1 MGTKVRWGDT
11 LDDEDA
17 LPPTS
22 VKGPDANGVK
32 VVTEYYKGDKGEA
45 FKKTTKTK
53 IVKVEKKVYKVRD
66 EALSGVLVGRGGL
79 LQQQKRALFHSRSAS
94 AHERARASFTRR
106 FCSSRLRPRSP

>member
-17 LPPTS
+17 LPPTT

-32 VVTEYYKGDKGEA
+32 VVTEYYKGEKGEA

-53 IVKVEKKVYKVRD
+53 IVKVEKKVYKVRGAD
-66 EALSGVLVGRGGL
+66 QVFFLVAAHRFLVLC
-79 LQQQKRALFHSRSAS
+79 
-94 AHERARASFTRR
+94 ARAPLLGREPPAFGRIA
-106 FCSSRLRPRSP
+106 

>member
-17 LPPTS
+17 LPPTT

-66 EALSGVLVGRGGL
+66 EAEAGEGGRGVIAPAAATP
-79 LQQQKRALFHSRSAS
+79 RCWVPPPPSH
-94 AHERARASFTRR
+94 RARAPLERG
-106 FCSSRLRPRSP
+106 

>member
-17 LPPTS
+17 LPPTT

-32 VVTEYYKGDKGEA
+32 VVTEYYKGEKGEA

-53 IVKVEKKVYKVRD
+53 TVKVEKKVYKVR
-66 EALSGVLVGRGGL
+66 ERSCGRERVDGSSEE
-79 LQQQKRALFHSRSAS
+79 QQQPLPVF
-94 AHERARASFTRR
+94 
-106 FCSSRLRPRSP
+106 